1 MKYAWVENNRIRDI
15 APGNPAE
22 LYHPDIAKYYDT
34 EVPDDA
40 ENGDDWVGG
49 KLVKPE
55 PPVPVDPPPE
65 PVPTSEPIPVI
76 GPIAF
81 QMLFKVDELVA
92 IDAAKETNAAIRIF
106 WKLLDDPRTDYVDR
120 NLEPIQSMLRGLES
134 DGLIGTGRAEEIL
147 HGQVSK

>member
-1 MKYAWVENNRIRDI
+1 MKHAWIENNRIRDI

-22 LYHPDIAKYYDT
+22 LYHPDIAKLYDT
-34 EVPDDA
+34 DVPDDA
-40 ENGDDWVGG
+40 VNGDGWDGVT
-49 KLVKPE
+49 LTKPVI
-55 PPVPVDPPPE
+55 PDPVPVEPPAP
-65 PVPTSEPIPVI
+65 SIPLI

-120 NLEPIQSMLRGLES
+120 NLEPIQAMLQSLEAS
-134 DGLIGTGRAEEIL
+134 GLIGPGRAQEIL
-147 HGQVSK
+147 HEEVAK

>member
-1 MKYAWVENNRIRDI
+1 MKFAWIENDRIRDV

-22 LYHPDIAKYYDT
+22 LYHPDIAKFYDT

-40 ENGDDWVGG
+40 ANGDGWVNGQ
-49 KLVKPE
+49 LVKPE
-55 PPVPVDPPPE
+55 PPAPVEPPA
-65 PVPTSEPIPVI
+65 PTQPTIPLI

-106 WKLLDDPRTDYVDR
+106 WKLLDDPRTDFVDR
-120 NLEPIQSMLRGLES
+120 NLEPVQTMLRNLEASGL
-134 DGLIGTGRAEEIL
+134 LATGRAEEII
-147 HGQVSK
+147 HRSVV